1 MFTSI
6 CYFLP
11 INTLATLRLLKVDML
26 LTMQHKEH
34 KVDSQ
39 GTFLTRILKLDI
51 HALVL
56 EMTLCLR
63 LLLCPSFFSASA
75 ALSLF

>member
-1 MFTSI
+1 MFT
-6 CYFLP
+6 FVTFMP
-11 INTLATLRLLKVDML
+11 ILATLRLLKVDML
-26 LTMQHKEH
+26 SIMQHKEH

-56 EMTLCLR
+56 EMILCLR
-63 LLLCPSFFSASA
+63 LLKIL
-75 ALSLF
+75 L